1 VNAIQR
7 TSIENKIAVAFI
19 AIVGSVMGN

>member
-19 AIVGSVMGN
+19 AIVGNQ